1 MKCYTIIDSFDGGNE
16 LWVANYE
23 KKEDAIKC
31 LEKILEHYKSI
42 DENGKVNEEGWN
54 PTVNELFEY
63 LLCNG
68 CSYTYYYGS
77 DVGSLFVRDQEMN
90 ETFDDN
96 NLPF

>member
-31 LEKILEHYKSI
+31 LEKILGHYKSI
-42 DENGKVNEEGWN
+42 DENGKVNEDGWS

-63 LLCNG
+63 LLDNG

-77 DVGSLFVRDQEMN
+77 DIGSLFVRDQEMN
-90 ETFDDN
+90 ETFDDS